1 MKGLQGQWS
10 VRNSRNPECLHSPN
24 FSSIACLE
32 HPRDMYSNLG
42 NSVLSNLKGV
52 GSKMIVFIEHSMD
65 TNMVSTW
72 SCSVSYTS
80 FISLVEDYFSFL
92 YQIEPNQEVIIVLLF
107 LPFIYRQK
115 QCSSLYFSCLMC
127 KRETSCKIMYSL
139 YSSCTLLNLPVLSL
153 SCMWGKPPAEQ
164 CNPGRLF
171 SRISGPASWPSLC
184 FLGRETSGQKMHFFS
199 FSVLNFLTVHRG
211 TFCWMARMYL
221 LSSASLDRT
230 CGSVSLLGWKGR
242 TKSSGL
248 LAVALNSS

>member
-24 FSSIACLE
+24 LSSIACLE

-52 GSKMIVFIEHSMD
+52 GSKRIVFIEHSMD
-65 TNMVSTW
+65 TNMSPHGPAL
-72 SCSVSYTS
+72 SVSYTS

-92 YQIEPNQEVIIVLLF
+92 YQIEPKQEVIIVPLF

-115 QCSSLYFSCLMC
+115 QCSSLC
-127 KRETSCKIMYSL
+127 KRETNCKIMYSL
-139 YSSCTLLNLPVLSL
+139 YSLCTLLNLPALSL

-164 CNPGRLF
+164 CNRRVWSTTPGHLF

-184 FLGRETSGQKMHFFS
+184 FLGRETSGQKMNFCS
-199 FSVLNFLTVHRG
+199 FSVLNFLPVHIG
-211 TFCWMARMYL
+211 TFC
-221 LSSASLDRT
+221 
-230 CGSVSLLGWKGR
+230 
-242 TKSSGL
+242 
-248 LAVALNSS
+248 

>member
-24 FSSIACLE
+24 LSSIACLE

-42 NSVLSNLKGV
+42 NSVWPNLKGV

-72 SCSVSYTS
+72 SFSVSYTS

-92 YQIEPNQEVIIVLLF
+92 YQIEPNQEVIIVPLF

-115 QCSSLYFSCLMC
+115 QCSSLYFSRLMC

-139 YSSCTLLNLPVLSL
+139 NLYVPCLICQCCPFPACEESHLLSSATEGFGALPLVT
-153 SCMWGKPPAEQ
+153 
-164 CNPGRLF
+164 LF

-184 FLGRETSGQKMHFFS
+184 FLGRETDGQKMHFCS
-199 FSVLNFLTVHRG
+199 FSVLNFLTADIG
-211 TFCWMARMYL
+211 TFC
-221 LSSASLDRT
+221 
-230 CGSVSLLGWKGR
+230 
-242 TKSSGL
+242 
-248 LAVALNSS
+248 